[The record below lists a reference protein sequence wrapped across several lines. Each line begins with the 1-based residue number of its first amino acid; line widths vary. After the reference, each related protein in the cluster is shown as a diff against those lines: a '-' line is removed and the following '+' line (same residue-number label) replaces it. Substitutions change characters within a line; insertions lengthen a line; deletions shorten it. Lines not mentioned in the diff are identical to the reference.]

1 MLRRIDLNDDDVA
14 ARVVEIQQAAYR
26 NEADLIGFDGI
37 PPLHETVAD
46 VRRHDLCWLGS
57 WENEDLAAII
67 AWTEAN
73 GVCEIDRLAVHPS
86 FMRHGH
92 GRALISP
99 LLRHQLVVVST
110 GTANT
115 PARRLYESLGF
126 LPFEQRNI
134 APTSL

>member
-14 ARVVEIQQAAYR
+14 ARVVEIQHAAYR
-26 NEADLIGFDGI
+26 IEADLIGFDGI

-57 WENEDLAAII
+57 WENEDMAAII

-73 GVCEIDRLAVHPS
+73 GVCEIDRLAVHPN

-110 GTANT
+110 GTANI
-115 PARRLYESLGF
+115 PARRLYESLVSYRSSNATS
-126 LPFEQRNI
+126 P
-134 APTSL
+134 PTSL